1 MNARARTPTSAIP
14 IKRTRLPLWV
24 MWGTHVIL
32 PTRRSAMGMQ
42 VVIIAKGVVIIA
54 KRVPVAAKGVRIV
67 ADKGTDNRY

>member
-1 MNARARTPTSAIP
+1 
-14 IKRTRLPLWV
+14 